1 MAHLR
6 KRLVFQRSGPIKAIP
21 EWLVSDSSPKSLVIL
36 TKRLYIQASQINQ
49 NTQSTAVLLMSIV
62 QFFGLAAISFATACG
77 FAFVESESLRR
88 NAYDWILAAQH
99 SEEDSTF
106 LTFKGELEPL
116 PNGSSRPEQ
125 QKSIP
130 DTPNLPHAS
139 NAPTAVPVD
148 AVESDHPTAQRLLKE
163 LREIEQ
169 LLTAMRLQELRM
181 TRSRSENDIDLQYTR
196 EEIGVLESELTEFR
210 IKLTNWRQT
219 RIEEKRAHLRKA
231 LPHLREAGLTQL
243 VETLSGQLTANE
255 TARRSE

>member
-1 MAHLR
+1 
-6 KRLVFQRSGPIKAIP
+6 
-21 EWLVSDSSPKSLVIL
+21 
-36 TKRLYIQASQINQ
+36 
-49 NTQSTAVLLMSIV
+49 MSIV

-88 NAYDWILAAQH
+88 KAYDWILAAQH
-99 SEEDSTF
+99 SEQVSTW
-106 LTFKGELEPL
+106 LTSKGEREPL
-116 PNGSSRPEQ
+116 PNVNSHPEQ

-130 DTPNLPHAS
+130 DTPNLPQAS
-139 NAPTAVPVD
+139 NAPTDLPVD
-148 AVESDHPTAQRLLKE
+148 AVESDHPIAQRFLKE

-196 EEIGVLESELTEFR
+196 EEIGVLEAELTEFR

-231 LPHLREAGLTQL
+231 LPHLRKAGLTQL

-255 TARRSE
+255 NARRSE